1 MKYTRLFLSIFS
13 VISFIVLSG
22 CCPEYLYWLE
32 DRFPKADR
40 VCMDLD
46 AIHAHAVRT
55 QPIRRD
61 GLMTDEIPRVMWRS
75 DAVVEFHERMS
86 EECSGERPDMVQKRI
101 DILKEENKNK
111 AIFFVSLYGTKHDWS
126 FTLCKDGQLYGPAEK
141 PANNVTYEKT
151 YIKRT
156 REDGSTYEETVE
168 VKKGDQNT
176 FTYKTAEVKNIDLD
190 RIYKHIF
197 GKAAFRYRQN
207 IYQVTFDVALEP
219 PFDFKLCNGQY
230 TASLAW

>member
-1 MKYTRLFLSIFS
+1 MKYPRLFLSIFS

-22 CCPEYLYWLE
+22 CCPQYLYWLE
-32 DRFPKADR
+32 DRFPKAGR

-61 GLMTDEIPRVMWRS
+61 GLMTNEIPRVMWRS
-75 DAVVEFHERMS
+75 DAVLEFHERMS

-101 DILKEENKNK
+101 DALKEENKNK

-126 FTLCKDGQLYGPAEK
+126 FTLCKDGY
-141 PANNVTYEKT
+141 
-151 YIKRT
+151 
-156 REDGSTYEETVE
+156 
-168 VKKGDQNT
+168 
-176 FTYKTAEVKNIDLD
+176 TYKTAEVKNIDLD
-190 RIYKHIF
+190 RIYEHIF

-219 PFDFKLCNGQY
+219 PFEFKLCNGQY